1 MKEKYKSVDEY
12 MRDMLVRM
20 AHHSTAIEGN
30 TLTLA
35 DVGSILI
42 NNYIPK
48 AMSEKEYNEVNN
60 YRNVFP
66 ILLNSYDKAF
76 TPELI
81 KSYNKAVML
90 NLREDAGEY
99 KKNENI
105 VLGAKFQPAKPSQV
119 PLLMKDWCDNYNFRM
134 ENAKS
139 DEDKV
144 SIILESH
151 IKFEQIH
158 PFGDG
163 NGRTGRLLIVDSC
176 LKENLI
182 PIVIPKS
189 EKNRYINYL
198 ANEEVK
204 SFTEW
209 VIELQKRELER
220 IAMFKKELLQICKR

>member
-30 TLTLA
+30 TLTLT

-66 ILLNSYDKAF
+66 ILLNSYDKDL

-81 KSYNKAVML
+81 KTYNKAVML
-90 NLREDAGEY
+90 NLRDDAGEY

-105 VLGAKFQPAKPSQV
+105 VLGAIFQPAKPSQV
-119 PLLMKDWCDNYNFRM
+119 PLLMKDWCDNCNFRM
-134 ENAKS
+134 KNAKS

-163 NGRTGRLLIVDSC
+163 NGRTGRLLMVDSC
-176 LKENLI
+176 LRENLI

-198 ANEEVK
+198 ANEDVK
-204 SFTEW
+204 DFTEW

-220 IAMFKKELLQICKR
+220 IAMFKINSKDDY